1 MRFLQCLKMA
11 VRQPKL
17 SQDIIVFTK
26 VLFADY
32 MQIIS
37 IYTKDSMRIYFSKSL
52 IKNSKYISEEQRLK

>member
-1 MRFLQCLKMA
+1 MA

-26 VLFADY
+26 VLFTDY

>member
-1 MRFLQCLKMA
+1 MA

-17 SQDIIVFTK
+17 SQDIIVFTE

-37 IYTKDSMRIYFSKSL
+37 IYTKDYMQIYFSKSL
-52 IKNSKYISEEQRLK
+52 I

>member
-1 MRFLQCLKMA
+1 MA

-52 IKNSKYISEEQRLK
+52 IKNSKHISEEQRLK

>member
-1 MRFLQCLKMA
+1 MA

-17 SQDIIVFTK
+17 SQDIIVFTE

-37 IYTKDSMRIYFSKSL
+37 IYIKDSMRIYFSKSL

>member
-1 MRFLQCLKMA
+1 MA

-37 IYTKDSMRIYFSKSL
+37 IYTKDCMRIYFSKSL

>member
-1 MRFLQCLKMA
+1 M
-11 VRQPKL
+11 RQPKL

>member
-1 MRFLQCLKMA
+1 MA